1 MKDFLAKDTQKVLL
15 TFPWC
20 IHHWTLGWIVPR
32 KHASV
37 QCCCWT
43 IFRFVRALY
52 TSLTIRSYR
61 NKFVSFHQ
69 HQGHSFWT
77 TLLESGFSI
86 PFPVGRSVRTLSLQP
101 LRGGPYRVCQESYS
115 TKHRWWWKTLGDL
128 RRGSPLLCSDS
139 DSTCPPHKAGKPFKI
154 LATFDSDTSLER
166 HLVGFISFN
175 CKVRFKSRPVPK
187 SHWQFAPSDGLPS
200 NSSGPR
206 GKPLPVTRSVLL
218 FISILMIL
226 ALKIL
231 VPSQEDD
238 DALQKTLE
246 KNPGYPLFDQVD
258 GFRVVTRWHP
268 FQQPGRDTLCI
279 FSTKKPRGIHKTA
292 FLGAVVMLRGFSS
305 NRMVTFLVQSFL
317 PPADLQEHLRRIL
330 RLSKWWEIW

>member
-77 TLLESGFSI
+77 TLLESGFCI

-101 LRGGPYRVCQESYS
+101 LRGRPYRVCQESYS

-128 RRGSPLLCSDS
+128 RRGSPRLCSDS
-139 DSTCPPHKAGKPFKI
+139 DSTCPPHKDGKPFKI

-166 HLVGFISFN
+166 HLVLFRSTAKLDSN
-175 CKVRFKSRPVPK
+175 PVP
-187 SHWQFAPSDGLPS
+187 SQNLIDNLRLPDGLPSNLPDGLPS

-206 GKPLPVTRSVLL
+206 GFHPSRSRG
-218 FISILMIL
+218 
-226 ALKIL
+226 
-231 VPSQEDD
+231 PS
-238 DALQKTLE
+238 
-246 KNPGYPLFDQVD
+246 
-258 GFRVVTRWHP
+258 
-268 FQQPGRDTLCI
+268 
-279 FSTKKPRGIHKTA
+279 FSLSPSWWFLRSRYWSQARRMMTPCKKP
-292 FLGAVVMLRGFSS
+292 
-305 NRMVTFLVQSFL
+305 
-317 PPADLQEHLRRIL
+317 
-330 RLSKWWEIW
+330 

>member
-101 LRGGPYRVCQESYS
+101 LRGRPYRVCQESYS

-128 RRGSPLLCSDS
+128 RRGSPRLCSDS
-139 DSTCPPHKAGKPFKI
+139 DSTCPPHKDGKPFKI

-187 SHWQFAPSDGLPS
+187 SHWLPSNLPDGLPS

-206 GKPLPVTRSVLL
+206 GKTPSRSRGPSFSLSPSWWFL
-218 FISILMIL
+218 RSRYWSQARRMIT
-226 ALKIL
+226 
-231 VPSQEDD
+231 P
-238 DALQKTLE
+238 
-246 KNPGYPLFDQVD
+246 
-258 GFRVVTRWHP
+258 
-268 FQQPGRDTLCI
+268 C
-279 FSTKKPRGIHKTA
+279 KKP
-292 FLGAVVMLRGFSS
+292 
-305 NRMVTFLVQSFL
+305 
-317 PPADLQEHLRRIL
+317 
-330 RLSKWWEIW
+330 